1 MNAASASVLTIGHST
16 HDSEAFVALLQRHGV
31 TDVAD
36 IRSSPYSR
44 FNPQFNR
51 EALANRLAACG
62 IEYAFL
68 GQELGGRPDDASCYE
83 NGQVRY
89 DRVRKTRSFQRGIE
103 RILRDMAGRRVAL
116 MCSEK
121 EPLECHRTL
130 LVAQALRAQGVAV
143 EHILADGELETHAA
157 AMDRLLTLHD
167 DPKQEDL
174 FGPRDERIAR
184 AIAKQTERI
193 AYKNKM
199 RVSQAS
205 GNPFIPRAPP
215 AD

>member
-1 MNAASASVLTIGHST
+1 MNATGASVLTIGHST

-36 IRSSPYSR
+36 VRSSPYSR